1 MKVTFKDDTI
11 CDLNIIFGGV
21 GKDVAMTIGD
31 RLARLSGSVWN
42 EHLLQCMLNIVDEHA
57 DMIKTFEKDFKQGVM
72 KGFVFKFFHAVFLER
87 YGTLSTG
94 QIGLGPSVPARGT
107 QKWQRHIDKSVG
119 LSCHHTSSIQQTT
132 GEALFIDDIIP
143 RKDELFVSLVTSTRA
158 HAKIK
163 YIDYKEA
170 LELTGVKYYID
181 ADDVPAR
188 NAIGANSAE
197 EVLFARDKVTHCG
210 QIIGAIIAE
219 SREIA
224 RHAAKRVVVGYEDL
238 KPILTIEDAIEAE
251 SYFDMLKLVDG
262 DVSKGFTS
270 CDHIIEGEVML
281 GGQEHYYLET
291 HISQVI
297 PDNGDQ
303 TMVVLSSTQN
313 PSGVQSSVAGILGF
327 PCNKIISKLT
337 RIGGGFGG
345 KETRS
350 DMFACICA
358 VAAHRAKQP
367 MRLVLEREDDM
378 KISGG
383 RHPYLARYK
392 VGCTKNGKLLALD
405 VQLYSNGGH
414 SLDMTPYV
422 MQYVLLDIPNCYIIP
437 NVRLQ
442 GFMCK
447 TNLPSNTAMRGFGCP
462 QAVFITEHIV
472 TDIAIKCNIS
482 QQRFRKIN
490 FIGKDFVTNYGQI
503 VENCNAKRCFDECVE
518 KSRFHVRQDQ
528 IQTFNR
534 ENRFVKKGISVT
546 PVIMAVGFHCKLLNQ
561 VMAAYMGGVSL
572 SATGYY
578 IDEDITLDFRT
589 FKGIA
594 SSSFVCG
601 AACSEV
607 EIDCLTGEHRVLSTD
622 IVMDCGR
629 TINPSIDIG
638 Q

>member
-1 MKVTFKDDTI
+1 
-11 CDLNIIFGGV
+11 
-21 GKDVAMTIGD
+21 MTCLPGM
-31 RLARLSGSVWN
+31 LS
-42 EHLLQCMLNIVDEHA
+42 A
-57 DMIKTFEKDFKQGVM
+57 
-72 KGFVFKFFHAVFLER
+72 
-87 YGTLSTG
+87 
-94 QIGLGPSVPARGT
+94 
-107 QKWQRHIDKSVG
+107 
-119 LSCHHTSSIQQTT
+119 QT
-132 GEALFIDDIIP
+132 
-143 RKDELFVSLVTSTRA
+143 
-158 HAKIK
+158 
-163 YIDYKEA
+163 
-170 LELTGVKYYID
+170 
-181 ADDVPAR
+181 
-188 NAIGANSAE
+188 
-197 EVLFARDKVTHCG
+197 VTHCG

-219 SREIA
+219 NREIA
-224 RHAAKRVVVGYEDL
+224 RHAAKRVVVEYEDL

-313 PSGVQSSVAGILGF
+313 PSSVQSSVADVLGF
-327 PCNKIISKLT
+327 HCNKIITKLT

-422 MQYVLLDIPNCYIIP
+422 MQYALLAIPNCYIIP

-447 TNLPSNTAMRGFGCP
+447 TNLPSNTSMRGFGCP

-482 QQRFRKIN
+482 QQKFRKTN
-490 FIGKDFVTNYGQI
+490 FIGKDFVTHYGQI
-503 VENCNAKRCFDECVE
+503 VENCNARRCFDECVE
-518 KSRFHVRQDQ
+518 KSRFHVKQDQ

-561 VMAAYMGGVSL
+561 AGALVQVYRDGSVLLTHGGVEMGQGL
-572 SATGYY
+572 Y
-578 IDEDITLDFRT
+578 IKMIQ
-589 FKGIA
+589 IA
-594 SSSFVCG
+594 STVLDIPMDYIHTADTSTQTVPNTSPTAASVGTHINGCAVKRACEKIIERLRILKENDPEGDWNKWIEGAFLQGYGLYMSEELMWSEKGELIHSGLGMYKLPHVCNIPRKFNIELLSDSESSKHVYSSRGVGEPPLVLACSVFFATKEAIAAARRDIGLSEQFRMDSPAIPRRVLIVCG
-601 AACSEV
+601 
-607 EIDCLTGEHRVLSTD
+607 DQHK
-622 IVMDCGR
+622 
-629 TINPSIDIG
+629 
-638 Q
+638 